1 MYYVINGEII
11 DYTKTLRDL
20 GLTTSALV
28 KNIKVNTVKLKVY
41 KKVLQEV
48 CKNFV
53 RAEEFNKHKTK
64 DFCCKEK
71 LLSLE
76 EVPLFYYVCH
86 KCF

>member
-11 DYTKTLRDL
+11 DCTKTLRDL

-76 EVPLFYYVCH
+76 EVPLFCYVCH